1 MKFMKNFYCEN
12 QNNFTFSQDTK
23 INQDLEIPWTEM

>member
-1 MKFMKNFYCEN
+1 MINFYREN

-23 INQDLEIPWTEM
+23 INQYFEIPWTEM